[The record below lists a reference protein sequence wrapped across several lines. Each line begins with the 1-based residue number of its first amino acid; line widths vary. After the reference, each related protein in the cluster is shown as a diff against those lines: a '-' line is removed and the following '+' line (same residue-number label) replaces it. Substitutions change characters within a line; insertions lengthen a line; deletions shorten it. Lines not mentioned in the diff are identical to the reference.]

1 MATGTVKKRGKAW
14 QIDISLGYIDGK
26 QKRKRWTS
34 KATTKAEATAEMND
48 ELYKLNRQ
56 TRTGEAVDNDYR
68 LSDLFES
75 WKDHIQTNIVN
86 PNTRRDYIY
95 YIEHA
100 MNVLPDNIAEIN
112 LRSVDDMMLEIT
124 QDKGLSH
131 NLANKILARL
141 KSMLNYG
148 VSRGVLSSNPIKEA
162 KPLPK
167 KPVKHRRALTKEEVQ
182 TLLDTAP
189 PKWSTIWRLI
199 LSTGLRKQEFL
210 NLRWNN
216 IDLDKRIMRV
226 LPTDK
231 WSPKTSTSIRTIPLT
246 DNVVKDLK
254 KIKKQAESI
263 NNYVFTTDT
272 GKQLNH
278 LLRTLK
284 THLHNMFCAIHE
296 IPYGKRL
303 NKKEQQLYNKHSLEI
318 EAEMKRIDLHALRYT
333 FCTQLIGAGV
343 DLKTVQRLMGHSSP
357 EVTLKI
363 YAQYCHGNAES
374 AIDNIPW

>member
-1 MATGTVKKRGKAW
+1 MATGTVKKRDKNW

-34 KATTKAEATAEMND
+34 KAPTKAEATAEMND
-48 ELYKLNRQ
+48 ELYKLNRVK
-56 TRTGEAVDNDYR
+56 RTGEAIDNDYR

-100 MNVLPDNIAEIN
+100 MNLLPENVSGISLKTIDI
-112 LRSVDDMMLEIT
+112 MMLEIT
-124 QDKGLSH
+124 QNKGLSH

-141 KSMLNYG
+141 KSLLDYG
-148 VSRGVLSSNPIKEA
+148 VSRDLLNSNPIKAA

-167 KPVKHRRALTKEEVQ
+167 KPVKHRRALTKDEVEV
-182 TLLDTAP
+182 LLNTAP
-189 PKWSTIWRLI
+189 PKWTVIWRLI
-199 LSTGLRKQEFL
+199 LSTGLRKQELL

-216 IDLDKRIMRV
+216 IDLTKKIMRV

-246 DNVVKDLK
+246 ENVANDLAELK
-254 KIKKQAESI
+254 KEAASKDD
-263 NNYVFTTDT
+263 YVFLTDT

-284 THLHNMFCAIHE
+284 THIHNMLCTIYGVQ
-296 IPYGKRL
+296 YGKRL
-303 NKKEQQLYNKHSLEI
+303 NKKEMELYTKYSAEI

-333 FCTQLIGAGV
+333 FCTQLIGSGV